1 MISIQTNVNSLIA
14 QQNLSVTSAFQSKT
28 IAQLTSGYRINQS
41 GDDAAGLAVANKFR
55 STVAELTQG
64 VANGNDA
71 TAQLQIMD
79 GGMSNIS
86 SILDRLKTLATQSA
100 SGTFTGDRT
109 ILNKEFQGD
118 VGEID
123 RQAQSI
129 GLDTGGTFAKSLNVY
144 LGQGS
149 GSQSL
154 ANAAVTV
161 DLSKATVDS
170 QSLGLKGM
178 QAVVGTAD
186 LGSSSST
193 SVASILTD
201 VTNLK
206 AVQANL
212 GSTIFEF
219 SGAGFSNVKVS
230 VNPSGVSDLAG
241 LVKDINSAIQ
251 NEGNGSAAGDTAL
264 KAAGIV
270 ASVHTDANGGQQLA
284 FTSSTSAFQ
293 AAAGDQMANALMGN
307 FSSGSTG
314 ASLAT
319 TVMGQAITAGALVA
333 GKTIE
338 VKVSG
343 DGFTSQTIALSTTT
357 YGTGAAAA
365 RDLMDEINTGLTTG
379 GAASAAGAALKKA
392 GITVALG
399 GVNNNQLVFTNANNS
414 KFTVQVSGDTGTVS
428 ATAGDVLGLGS
439 SLSGAVNAVTYSTIL
454 AGVAYDKTA
463 AAAGQQAGQT
473 AGAQS
478 TLEFSVGGGP
488 AIALNSIALDGGD
501 ATGGTNQSAAVTAN
515 GLVVLGNKS
524 NNTLTFNLDGKA
536 VSTTLAASLN
546 DGKVVLDGTGGTFNT
561 DYSAHAAT
569 QTYDTGGT
577 FNINYT
583 AIGAVATAGAGG
595 VFVKDYAADGD
606 PAPSD
611 NKSFNIT
618 YNGTTQKITLSQTD
632 DGIDNVVS
640 DVAAQL
646 SGVFG
651 GHVAVGKNT
660 GSTALVFT
668 TTTVGA
674 GNSLSFGAA
683 TNSDGSTDTT
693 LADLKLNTATVVEG
707 NDGNSGN
714 NSILVTY
721 DGATHQIAL
730 TGQETN
736 IDSVITDL
744 NAAVRAGSAFGSQV
758 VTFGKNVDGTAL
770 TVTASQA
777 GPGHSFSLNEAQLTP
792 PAGGTTDATLA
803 NLGLASGVHA
813 GTGGNGGSNSML
825 IGFNGTVKT
834 VTLTGN
840 DTSIDEMVTDLQNGI
855 NAASAFGSAVI
866 TVGKNAAGNAL
877 ELTSS
882 TSGLST
888 SISINSAI
896 NTVSPGVDTTMTTL
910 GLAPQVGVHQG
921 DAHTAADI
929 AVAMNAAI
937 ANAQLATDP
946 TTGTVGTLYNPL
958 SSAPV
963 ATVTVDTGNH
973 ILITNN
979 TAGAGHYIS
988 AMGGNGSALWGAAM
1002 LSNSAVHAGQAHGTN
1017 RTLDN
1022 LVAAIN
1028 GEIGGNATLTAAGLQ
1043 ASNSGGQLQIAST
1056 NSTKFQLNAGA
1067 AAAAGT
1073 VVGTVDV
1080 TAGMDF
1086 SSAPVTLKLS
1096 TDGGV
1101 TTTTVNL
1108 NQTDAT
1114 ADDVLAEL
1122 NGKLVTSGATASL
1135 LSVNGKNY
1143 IQIASNTPGAAN
1155 SLQIQGGTANAALGL
1170 TAGTYKGTNEV
1181 DLGFGSISGKS
1192 FVGNAGIN
1200 GGVSTLTGVSASG
1213 SAQTG
1218 GLTFSALATGGG
1230 TQSLTISANDST
1242 GAIQAATIT
1251 LAATNSGTAGLANDG
1266 SASSIDKAV
1275 TYINTQLQKT
1285 NNATLQGIVAVEQNV
1300 NGSPEINFIS
1310 ALSNFQV
1317 SVGSNASGGVNG
1329 GTAETAAGAVSGTGS
1344 TIAIDT
1350 QTGALAAVA
1359 ALGSAISKLGTAQ
1372 AAVGKGQNQLSY
1384 AISLAQ
1390 SQITNFSAAESQIRD
1405 ANVAQQAANLSKA
1418 QVLSQASIA
1427 AMAQANSAPQAVL
1440 SLLRG

>member
-14 QQNLSVTSAFQSKT
+14 QQNLSVNSAFQSKT

-55 STVAELTQG
+55 SSVAELTQG

-71 TAQLQIMD
+71 AAQLQIMD

-86 SILDRLKTLATQSA
+86 QILDRLKTLATQSA

-129 GLDTGGTFAKSLNVY
+129 GLDTGGTFAKSLAVY

-154 ANAAVTV
+154 SNAEVTV
-161 DLSKATVDS
+161 DLSKASVDS

-186 LGSSSST
+186 LGNSSST
-193 SVASILTD
+193 SVANILAD
-201 VTNLK
+201 KTNLA
-206 AVQANL
+206 AVKANL
-212 GSTIFEF
+212 GSTIFKF
-219 SGAGFSNVKVS
+219 SGAGFSDVKVS

-241 LVKDINSAIQ
+241 LVKNINSAIQ
-251 NEGNGSAAGDTAL
+251 NEGNGSATGDTAL

-293 AAAGDQMANALMGN
+293 VAAGDQMANALMGN

-319 TVMGQAITAGALVA
+319 TVVGQAITAGALTA

-343 DGFTSQTIALSTTT
+343 DDFASQTIALSTTT
-357 YGTGAAAA
+357 YGTGALAVA
-365 RDLMDEINTGLTTG
+365 DLMAEINTGVKADGVT
-379 GAASAAGAALKKA
+379 ASVAGAALQKA
-392 GITVALG
+392 GISVALG

-414 KFTVQVSGDTGTVS
+414 KFTVQVSGDTGTV
-428 ATAGDVLGLGS
+428 AGGGSDALGLGS
-439 SLSGAVNAVTYSTIL
+439 SLSGAGNAVTYSTLL
-454 AGVAYDKTA
+454 AGTAYDKNA
-463 AAAGQQAGQT
+463 AAAGQQAGQS
-473 AGAQS
+473 AGAQA

-488 AIALNSIALDGGD
+488 AVALNSIALDGGD
-501 ATGGTNQSAAVTAN
+501 ATGGTNKSVAIGTS
-515 GLVVLGNKS
+515 GLVVLGDAS
-524 NNTLTFNLDGKA
+524 NNKLTFNLDGKA
-536 VSTTLAASLN
+536 VTTTLSASLN
-546 DGKVVLDGTGGTFNT
+546 DGKAVVTGSGGTFVH
-561 DYSAHAAT
+561 DYTAHAAT
-569 QTYDTGGT
+569 QEYGAGTFTYD
-577 FNINYT
+577 YT
-583 AIGAVATAGAGG
+583 AKGAVATAGAGG
-595 VFVKDYAADGD
+595 TFTTDYNGAT
-606 PAPSD
+606 S
-611 NKSFNIT
+611 NNSFNIT
-618 YNGTTQKITLSQTD
+618 YNGTTAKITLNQTD
-632 DGIDNVVS
+632 AGIDDIVS
-640 DVAAQL
+640 DIATQL
-646 SGVFG
+646 SSQFG
-651 GHVAVGKNT
+651 GNVTVGKN
-660 GSTALVFT
+660 GGGTALVFT
-668 TTTVGA
+668 TTPTGA
-674 GNSLSFGAA
+674 GQSLSFGAA
-683 TNSDGSTDTT
+683 TNGDASTDTT
-693 LADLKLNTATVVEG
+693 LADLKLDTATIVEG
-707 NDGNSGN
+707 NDGHNGHNSF
-714 NSILVTY
+714 LLTH
-721 DGATHQIAL
+721 DGVTHQIAL

-744 NAAVRAGSAFGSQV
+744 NTAVNAAFGSHV
-758 VTFGKNVDGTAL
+758 VTFGKANGHL
-770 TVTASQA
+770 TVTDSAA
-777 GPGHSFSLNEAQLTP
+777 GPSHSFSLDAAQLTP
-792 PAGGTTDATLA
+792 PSGGVTDTTLA
-803 NLGLASGVHA
+803 DLGLSSGAHA
-813 GTGGNGGSNSML
+813 GTGANGGNNSLL
-825 IGFNGTVKT
+825 IGYNGTVKT
-834 VTLTGN
+834 VTLAGN
-840 DTSIDEMVTDLQNGI
+840 DASIDDMVTDLQNGI
-855 NAASAFGSAVI
+855 TAAFGASTIV
-866 TVGKNAAGNAL
+866 VGKNTAGS
-877 ELTSS
+877 ELTLTS
-882 TSGLST
+882 TTAGLDS
-888 SISINSAI
+888 SISINSAV
-896 NTVSPGVDTTMTTL
+896 NAVTSGTDSTRVSL
-910 GLAPQVGVHQG
+910 GLAAGVQNG
-921 DAHTAADI
+921 DGHTAQDVAD
-929 AVAMNAAI
+929 AMNAAI

-946 TTGTVGTLYNPL
+946 TTGRVGTLYDPL

-963 ATVTVDTGNH
+963 ATVSVNTSNQIV
-973 ILITNN
+973 ITNN
-979 TAGAGHYIS
+979 IAGADHYIS
-988 AMGGNGSALWGAAM
+988 NMGGNGAALWGADT
-1002 LSNSAVHAGQAHGTN
+1002 LSNNGVTATQAHGTN

-1028 GEIGGNATLTAAGLQ
+1028 SQIGGTSTLSAAGIQ
-1043 ASNSGGQLQIAST
+1043 ASNVGGKLQIAST
-1056 NSTKFQLNAGA
+1056 NSTKFQLNVGA

-1073 VVGTVDV
+1073 VLGTVDF
-1080 TAGMDF
+1080 TAGADF

-1108 NQTDAT
+1108 NQKDAAAT
-1114 ADDVLAEL
+1114 DVLAEL
-1122 NGKLVTSGATASL
+1122 NGKLVGSGASASL

-1143 IQIASNTPGAAN
+1143 IQIATTATGAAA
-1155 SLQIQGGTANAALGL
+1155 SLQILGGTANAALGI
-1170 TAGTYKGTNEV
+1170 TSGTYNGTNEV
-1181 DLGFGSISGKS
+1181 DLGFGSVSNKS
-1192 FVGNAGIN
+1192 FVGNQGIN

-1218 GLTFSALATGGG
+1218 GITFSNLAAGGG
-1230 TQSLTISANDST
+1230 TQALTISANDST

-1251 LAATNSGTAGLANDG
+1251 LAATNNGTAGLANDG
-1266 SASSIDKAV
+1266 SASSIDSAV
-1275 TYINTQLQKT
+1275 KYINSQLQKS

-1300 NGSPEINFIS
+1300 GGSPEINFIS
-1310 ALSNFQV
+1310 SLSSFQV
-1317 SVGSNASGGVNG
+1317 SVGSNANGGVNLG
-1329 GTAETAAGAVSGTGS
+1329 KAETAAGAITGTGS

-1350 QTGALAAVA
+1350 QTGATAAVA
-1359 ALGSAISKLGTAQ
+1359 ALGAAIGKLGTAQ
-1372 AAVGKGQNQLSY
+1372 AAVGKGQNQLTY